1 MSELKILDTPE
12 VIELRE
18 PKKKR
23 KRERDD
29 TDKKKRLK
37 KQVVKDKPDVTLA
50 QIDKADPTKLDEL
63 ELQIA
68 VKKEEQFAND
78 VTSNLL
84 HLVSGFVDSLLGRV
98 TRTVQHELHDSLSL
112 F

>member
-12 VIELRE
+12 VIE

-23 KRERDD
+23 KRERTERDD
-29 TDKKKRLK
+29 TERLK
-37 KQVVKDKPDVTLA
+37 KQVVKDKPDVTLV

-68 VKKEEQFAND
+68 VKKEE
-78 VTSNLL
+78 
-84 HLVSGFVDSLLGRV
+84 
-98 TRTVQHELHDSLSL
+98 
-112 F
+112 